1 VLAGAIAEGGEVKG
15 LRLGLCA
22 GLVLG
27 VSASAAAFEPP
38 AARTKIG
45 AFVTSLADIQESQ
58 RRFDITLWVWLLSP
72 ADIGAVD
79 PARTLEITNA
89 VVVDRQYAV
98 TSEVPGGRWSQV
110 KFRATIRAPLDFTH
124 FPFDRHVLRVQLE
137 DAERDLRR
145 LEFVPDEPPNGRGAL
160 AVSSDLDP
168 QDWQIGKLALTV
180 EPHVE
185 ATTFGDPSQVGDSA
199 YSRATLGIEVTRRH
213 SLRILLTLLLGTFM
227 SSVVAFFAVLLPIQ
241 QSPPRYT
248 LLSSALFVCIA
259 NRLLVDSRLPAGSSL
274 GLLDQ
279 LQLLN
284 IVGLIALA
292 GVSLV
297 LTNFAERRIPATRAT
312 QLSQR
317 IGCGWLAGLAVLM
330 IGLVALHSA

>member
-1 VLAGAIAEGGEVKG
+1 MLAGAIADGGEVIG
-15 LRLGLCA
+15 VRLGLCA

-27 VSASAAAFEPP
+27 VSTQAGAFVPRP
-38 AARTKIG
+38 AAETKIG

-98 TSEVPGGRWSQV
+98 TSEVAGGRWSQV

-137 DAERDLRR
+137 DAERDL
-145 LEFVPDEPPNGRGAL
+145 
-160 AVSSDLDP
+160 
-168 QDWQIGKLALTV
+168 
-180 EPHVE
+180 
-185 ATTFGDPSQVGDSA
+185 
-199 YSRATLGIEVTRRH
+199 
-213 SLRILLTLLLGTFM
+213 
-227 SSVVAFFAVLLPIQ
+227 
-241 QSPPRYT
+241 
-248 LLSSALFVCIA
+248 
-259 NRLLVDSRLPAGSSL
+259 
-274 GLLDQ
+274 LDQ

-297 LTNFAERRIPATRAT
+297 LTNFAERRIPAARAT

-317 IGCGWLAGLAVLM
+317 IGCGWLVGLAILM